1 MKCSVCRSGMYET
14 ESAIELCPICD
25 AQVIDTVL
33 LEDHVRIP
41 RQEPELPDEN
51 EIGLRRLFW
60 EVDEIVRRTEGD
72 GGTRNLID
80 DWAIEGRT
88 ILCVCRD
95 QYAATRLN
103 NHPHRNLIEAAVWR
117 VFGINRIEIAILHE
131 GVVHRTYAADA
142 TT

>member
-1 MKCSVCRSGMYET
+1 MKCLVCNSGKYET
-14 ESAIELCPICD
+14 EAGIHLCPICD
-25 AQVIDTVL
+25 AQVIATVL
-33 LEDHVRIP
+33 LEDHARIP
-41 RQEPELPDEN
+41 RQAPEPADEN

-60 EVDEIVRRTEGD
+60 EVDEIVRRTEGET
-72 GGTRNLID
+72 GTRNLID
-80 DWAIEGRT
+80 EWAIEGRT

-103 NHPHRNLIEAAVWR
+103 NHPHRNLIEAAVWA

-131 GVVHRTYAADA
+131 GDVHRTYAADA